1 MTETNR
7 DRLVWVEIPATNL
20 NRAKGFYEA
29 VLQTALVENN
39 DGPQTMQ
46 MIPCADGEMCGHL
59 YEGKPATAGDGV
71 TVHLSAAGELAD
83 AMERVKASGGEVI
96 SEVISIPSGAFFYAK
111 DIEGNSL
118 GIFKYSD

>member
-71 TVHLSAAGELAD
+71 TVHLPPPENWPTRWSGSKPVAA
-83 AMERVKASGGEVI
+83 K
-96 SEVISIPSGAFFYAK
+96 
-111 DIEGNSL
+111 
-118 GIFKYSD
+118 